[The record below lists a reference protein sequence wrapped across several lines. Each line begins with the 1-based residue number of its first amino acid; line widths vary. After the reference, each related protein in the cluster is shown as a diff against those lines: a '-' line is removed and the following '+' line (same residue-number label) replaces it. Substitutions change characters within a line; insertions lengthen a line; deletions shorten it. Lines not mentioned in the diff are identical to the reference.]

1 MENVEKNR
9 RRKGNMKVYVY
20 TMSASENDA
29 RHYTEKYT
37 FSKRRDLIFG

>member
-1 MENVEKNR
+1 MQ
-9 RRKGNMKVYVY
+9 VYAY
-20 TMSASENDA
+20 PMSASEKDA